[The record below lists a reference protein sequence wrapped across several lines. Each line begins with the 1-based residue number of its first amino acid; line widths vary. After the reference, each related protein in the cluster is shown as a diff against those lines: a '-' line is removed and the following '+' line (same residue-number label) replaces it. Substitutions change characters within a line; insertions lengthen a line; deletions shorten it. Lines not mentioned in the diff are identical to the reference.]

1 MTFRL
6 CAVHIL
12 VALVWSQQGV
22 CVKLCIGK
30 YHGECAAWV
39 KISIWHKALAG
50 SLVNVVLVDSD

>member
-12 VALVWSQQGV
+12 VASVWSQQGV

-39 KISIWHKALAG
+39 KHKALAG
-50 SLVNVVLVDSD
+50 SLVNVVLVDSG